1 MGKASRRKQVE
12 VSEETKQG
20 ITWAADIIRDPRV
33 LSTFTCIERMG
44 SMRKDEESTE
54 LMGQV
59 GKVAE
64 LLGDSELAESF
75 QRAPWLGALAA
86 KQLRDV
92 TPEQWAAGMT
102 AAFRD
107 SKFVAL
113 VERTVAIA
121 HKGFWSSDP
130 AKALQYGGTGKA
142 PDNDPRLLAIARAHR
157 RLSSDLAGP
166 GWVTLALFCLA
177 RMIAVN
183 SQRLFD
189 SDEWSDATFLWFA
202 LERDFLTA
210 DGASTAK
217 LLVEADRKFFNNELA
232 GLVGSR
238 MMHGLAEA
246 AVNAYDKPF
255 FQ

>member
-1 MGKASRRKQVE
+1 MGKESRRKQVE

-20 ITWAADIIRDPRV
+20 IRWAAEIIRDPRV
-33 LSTFTCIERMG
+33 LNTFSCIERLG
-44 SMRKDEESTE
+44 SMRKDQESAD
-54 LMGQV
+54 MMAQV
-59 GKVAE
+59 GAVADF
-64 LLGDSELAESF
+64 LGEEELAESLK
-75 QRAPWLGALAA
+75 RAPWVGALAA

-92 TPEQWAAGMT
+92 TPEQWATGMT
-102 AAFRD
+102 AAFRNA
-107 SKFVAL
+107 KFVSL
-113 VERTVAIA
+113 LESIVAIA
-121 HKGFWSSDP
+121 HRSFWSSDP
-130 AKALQYGGTGKA
+130 ANALRYGGNGKA
-142 PDNDPRLLAIARAHR
+142 PADDPRMLAIARAHR
-157 RLSSDLAGP
+157 RLSSDPAGP

-189 SDEWSDATFLWFA
+189 SNEWSDATFLWFA

-210 DGASTAK
+210 NGASTAK
-217 LLVEADRKFFNNELA
+217 LVVEADSKLFGHELA

-255 FQ
+255 FH